1 MRRSLLLFTVPAIL
15 LATLYPGVV
24 RSQGDTEG
32 LTLSILTCPKAIA
45 LGTTASATLYQGEW
59 EREVGSVPLQHT
71 AQNLYTGNSQVHPG
85 HYTLSVQDGFCVAHV
100 AITVLA
106 KRDRNVGLVLREGSR
121 THYDAHAYVA
131 GTLPIAGI
139 SSATLMS
146 KNGAATPLIVDRSA
160 YYGEH
165 LADGSY
171 TLVLYFSEQDL
182 QCRLPVAITG
192 TGSIVDVGPS
202 DITRTIGYLLRYPG
216 KPSEFQLLY
225 HNEIH

>member
-1 MRRSLLLFTVPAIL
+1 MRRSLPLFTVAAIL
-15 LATLYPGVV
+15 LAALYPSVV
-24 RSQGDTEG
+24 RSQGDTEER
-32 LTLSILTCPKAIA
+32 TVSILTCPQAVT
-45 LGTTASATLYQGEW
+45 LRTTASATLYRGEW
-59 EREVGSVPLQHT
+59 EREIGLVPLQHKT
-71 AQNLYTGNSQVHPG
+71 QNLYTGNSQVQPG

-106 KRDRNVGLVLREGSR
+106 KRDRNVGVILREGSR

-146 KNGAATPLIVDRSA
+146 KNGASTPLIVDRSA

-171 TLVLYFSEQDL
+171 TLVLNFRNRIFS
-182 QCRLPVAITG
+182 
-192 TGSIVDVGPS
+192 VGY
-202 DITRTIGYLLRYPG
+202 R
-216 KPSEFQLLY
+216 
-225 HNEIH
+225 